1 MAEHLIPGGCADNT
15 ATGWLGRLQ
24 LEFERRDNRTVMSRC
39 QHSGPLTVQRAF
51 YPEADYP
58 HIYLLHPPGGVVGG
72 DRLELAV
79 TLGPDSHALLTMP
92 GATKFYR
99 SGGQLAQLTQH
110 FHLAEGS
117 TLEWLPQGNIFFP
130 ACQVAIKSEFTL
142 CAGARLLGFE
152 TLCLGRPA
160 NAERFHS
167 GTLNSLLRI
176 NLPDSPGLFERLRI
190 ADGQLANLGEWPIT
204 ATFFAS
210 PANDELLNQVRQWL
224 DASGSPA
231 AGATLLDHLLL
242 VRLLDDDNQRLQR
255 ILHQLWILL
264 RPAMVGREAVLPRI
278 WAT

>member
-1 MAEHLIPGGCADNT
+1 
-15 ATGWLGRLQ
+15 
-24 LEFERRDNRTVMSRC
+24 
-39 QHSGPLTVQRAF
+39 VQRAF
-51 YPEADYP
+51 YPEADCP

-72 DRLELAV
+72 DQLELMV
-79 TLGPDSHALLTMP
+79 NLGRDSHALMTMP

-99 SGGQLAQLTQH
+99 SGGEMARLTQY
-110 FHLAEGS
+110 FELAEGS
-117 TLEWLPQGNIFFP
+117 ILEWLPQGNILFP
-130 ACQVAIKSEFTL
+130 ACQVTIQSEFTL
-142 CAGARLLGFE
+142 RAGAKLLGFE
-152 TLCLGRPA
+152 TFCLGRPA

-176 NLPDSPGLFERLRI
+176 NLPDSPGLYERLRI
-190 ADGQLANLGEWPIT
+190 AGGRLDKVGEWPLA

-210 PANDELLNQVRQWL
+210 PASDEQLDRVRQWL

-231 AGATLLDHLLL
+231 AGATLFDHLLL

-264 RPAMVGREAVLPRI
+264 RPAIVGREAVLPRI